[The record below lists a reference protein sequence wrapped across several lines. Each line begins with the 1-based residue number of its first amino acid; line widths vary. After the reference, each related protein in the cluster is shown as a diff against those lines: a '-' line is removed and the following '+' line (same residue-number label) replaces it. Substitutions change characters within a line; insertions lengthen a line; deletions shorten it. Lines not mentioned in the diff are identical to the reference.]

1 MRGGSIKKK
10 RIFLIILLIV
20 LVGAVALAIWQ
31 WDNIQALVMAVTY
44 SDEKL
49 ADKKAENDKIISD
62 ALEKYPEISVR
73 DLTEEEKQALA
84 EGRLTE
90 EEVLLLLQGKL
101 ELETE
106 PPAVSDEPEAVP
118 PTVDENLPLEDDPL
132 TEVQPPVNEPDDE
145 ATVTTPSDPP
155 SVPDIPVTPPD
166 EQENIPPEP
175 VPDVVPTVPPTEEI
189 STEPISNNDEEIA
202 NLVAKMYV
210 MKAEFTASLTNL
222 ENTTLKDYAALSDEE
237 KTSEVK
243 AKMMSEVLSTVAAME
258 KDCDTQ
264 VEEILDRL
272 TELLNEDGKDLSL
285 VDSIETAYKNEK
297 TTTKAEYI
305 NKYFK

>member
-1 MRGGSIKKK
+1 M
-10 RIFLIILLIV
+10 LIV

>member
-1 MRGGSIKKK
+1 
-10 RIFLIILLIV
+10 
-20 LVGAVALAIWQ
+20 
-31 WDNIQALVMAVTY
+31 MAVTY